1 MPTERIIHGN
11 RDASGHWLAWF
22 AESPQIAFGGESAIE
37 AISRILATMQPPCD
51 LQDIWPLTDLQ
62 LLVSGRFEFA
72 VGSAPCPDCGG
83 SGKYVGFQ
91 AVEPC
96 GACEGR
102 GRVRLQQDGESAREA

>member
-1 MPTERIIHGN
+1 MPTERIIHGE
-11 RDASGHWLAWF
+11 RDHTGHWTAWF
-22 AESPQIAFGGESAIE
+22 ADIPQTAFGGGSAIE
-37 AISRILATMQPPCD
+37 ALSRIVATMHPPCD

-72 VGSAPCPDCGG
+72 VGSACCPQCNG
-83 SGKYVGFQ
+83 SGRYVGFQ

-102 GRVRLQQDGESAREA
+102 GRVRLQRVVEHAED